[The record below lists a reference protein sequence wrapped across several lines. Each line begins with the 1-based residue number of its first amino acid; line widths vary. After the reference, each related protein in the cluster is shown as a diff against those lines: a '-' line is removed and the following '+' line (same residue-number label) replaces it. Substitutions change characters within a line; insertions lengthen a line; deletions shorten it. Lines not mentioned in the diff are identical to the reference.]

1 MYRSA
6 IVHASA
12 ASTTF
17 AFVALAAFA
26 TIAALA
32 ETFTASALSAAILT
46 ASALDVS
53 IAACPSATAFI
64 AASSNSLHQ
73 FDNH

>member
-32 ETFTASALSAAILT
+32 ETFTASAALSAAILT
-46 ASALDVS
+46 ASAVD
-53 IAACPSATAFI
+53 A
-64 AASSNSLHQ
+64 SNSLHQ
-73 FDNH
+73 LDSH